1 MNDLKSC
8 IKQYRQIDDEIREL
22 NKQVYEKRDAR
33 KTVEQEIAEII
44 RDPQFNAIKKI
55 KLEEDGSTISFKRPN
70 EWVKPWSLSQKEL
83 KELAT
88 QYFTVSSSFNAESL
102 VKFIVDTRKQSL
114 VATDFSFTRTVPGE
128 QDE

>member
-1 MNDLKSC
+1 MNDLKNC
-8 IKQYRQIDDEIREL
+8 IKQYREIDDEIRHL

-33 KTVEQEIAEII
+33 KTVEQEIAVII

-88 QYFTVSSSFNAESL
+88 QYFTVAGQFNAESL
-102 VKFIVDTRKQSL
+102 VKFIIDTRKQSL
-114 VATDFSFTRTVPGE
+114 VATEFSFTRTVPGE

>member
-33 KTVEQEIAEII
+33 KTVEQEIADII
-44 RDPQFNAIKKI
+44 RDPQYNAIKKI

-70 EWVKPWSLSQKEL
+70 EWVRPWSLSQKEL

-88 QYFTVSSSFNAESL
+88 QYFSVAGQHDADGL
-102 VKFIVDTRKQSL
+102 VKFIIDTRKQSL
-114 VATDFSFTRTVPGE
+114 VATEFSFTRTVPGE

>member
-8 IKQYRQIDDEIREL
+8 IKQYRQIDDEIRDL

-33 KTVEQEIAEII
+33 KMVEQEIADII
-44 RDPQFNAIKKI
+44 RDPQFNSIKKI

-88 QYFTVSSSFNAESL
+88 QYFAVSSQFNAESL
-102 VKFIVDTRKQSL
+102 VKFIIETRKQSL

>member
-8 IKQYRQIDDEIREL
+8 IKQYREIDDEIRDL

-33 KTVEQEIAEII
+33 KTVEQEIAVII
-44 RDPQFNAIKKI
+44 RDPQFSTIKKI

-83 KELAT
+83 KELTT
-88 QYFTVSSSFNAESL
+88 QYFAVAGQFNAESL

-114 VATDFSFTRTVPGE
+114 VSTEFSFTRTVPGE